1 MTVDVAARA
10 RIGSVSV
17 VTPVT
22 GAADDLARRLRADP
36 SSWLPPPAYP
46 VGAAVWVVTLR
57 GGPVPRRVRCRV
69 GEPVVEVGG
78 VSREVEWHPAPGGTT
93 AALLLPILRGELG
106 LLVGEVPTVFLTGT
120 YRPPGG
126 AVGAELDARGLRRVA
141 ESTARRFVD
150 EVCRGLTAPPG
161 TR

>member
-1 MTVDVAARA
+1 MTIDVAARA
-10 RIGSVSV
+10 HLGSVSV

-22 GAADDLARRLRADP
+22 GAADDLARRLWADP
-36 SSWLPPPAYP
+36 SSWLPPPAIR
-46 VGAAVWVVTLR
+46 VGAAAWTVTVR
-57 GGPVPRRVRCRV
+57 AGPVSRTVRCRV
-69 GEPVVEVGG
+69 GEPVAEVGG
-78 VSREVEWHPAPGGTT
+78 ISRGVGWDPAPGGAT

-120 YRPPGG
+120 YRPPAG
-126 AVGAELDARGLRRVA
+126 AFGAELDARGLRRVA

-150 EVCRGLTAPPG
+150 EICRGLTAPPG